1 MVFMKILIIED
12 EKSISDLIRMNL
24 ILEGFEAIV
33 SDEGYKGLQMFKKEE
48 PDLVILDLMLPDC
61 DGFEILKEMQ
71 EVNYKTP
78 IVILTAKSDQNDKL
92 LGLGL
97 GADDYITK
105 PFDNK
110 ELILR
115 IRNIFKRMK
124 KSELNPSNEI
134 NIGVFKIINNSR
146 QFFINSEEIYLTKTE
161 FDLMELLM
169 NNHNQVLSREVLLN
183 KIWGFESEVDTRAVD
198 MTIQRLR
205 KKLGAYGECIQS
217 LYGIGYKFE
226 ANDEE

>member
-1 MVFMKILIIED
+1 MKILIIED

-24 ILEGFEAIV
+24 ILEGFETIV
-33 SDEGYKGLQMFKKEE
+33 SDEGYKGLQMFKKED

-71 EVNYKTP
+71 EVNYRTP
-78 IVILTAKSDQNDKL
+78 IVILTAKNDQNDKL

-110 ELILR
+110 ELVLR
-115 IRNIFKRMK
+115 IRNIFKRLK
-124 KSELNPSNEI
+124 KSELNSSNEI
-134 NIGVFKIINNSR
+134 NIGVFKIINNFR
-146 QFFINSEEIYLTKTE
+146 QFFIASQEIYLTKTE
-161 FDLMELLM
+161 FDLMKLLM
-169 NNHNQVLSREVLLN
+169 NHHKQVLSREVLLN
-183 KIWGFESEVDTRAVD
+183 KIWGFESELDTRAVD
-198 MTIQRLR
+198 MAIQRLR
-205 KKLGAYGECIQS
+205 KKLGSYGECIQS

>member
-1 MVFMKILIIED
+1 MKILIIED

-24 ILEGFEAIV
+24 ILEGFETIV
-33 SDEGYKGLQMFKKEE
+33 SDEGYKGLQMFKKEG

-110 ELILR
+110 ELVLR

-124 KSELNPSNEI
+124 KAELNSSNEI

-146 QFFINSEEIYLTKTE
+146 QFFIDSQEIYLTKTE

-169 NNHNQVLSREVLLN
+169 NNHKQVLSREVLLN

-205 KKLGAYGECIQS
+205 KKLGTYGECIQS
-217 LYGIGYKFE
+217 LYGIGYKLE

>member
-1 MVFMKILIIED
+1 MKILIIED

-33 SDEGYKGLQMFKKEE
+33 ADEGYKGLELFKKDE

-124 KSELNPSNEI
+124 KAELNSSNEI
-134 NIGVFKIINNSR
+134 NIGVFKIIKNSR
-146 QFFINSEEIYLTKTE
+146 QFFIDSQEIYLTKTE

-169 NNHNQVLSREVLLN
+169 NNHKQVLSREVLLN

-205 KKLGAYGECIQS
+205 KKLGSYGDCIQS

>member
-1 MVFMKILIIED
+1 MKILIIED

-33 SDEGYKGLQMFKKEE
+33 ADEGYKGLELFKKDE

-110 ELILR
+110 ELVLR

-124 KSELNPSNEI
+124 KAELNSSNEI
-134 NIGVFKIINNSR
+134 NIGVFKIIKNSR
-146 QFFINSEEIYLTKTE
+146 QFFIDSQEIYLTKTE

-169 NNHNQVLSREVLLN
+169 NNHKQVLSREVLLN

-205 KKLGAYGECIQS
+205 KKLGSYGDCIQS

>member
-1 MVFMKILIIED
+1 MKILIIED

-33 SDEGYKGLQMFKKEE
+33 ADEGYKGLELFKKEE

-61 DGFEILKEMQ
+61 DGFDILKEMQ

-110 ELILR
+110 ELVLR

-124 KSELNPSNEI
+124 KAELNSSNEI
-134 NIGVFKIINNSR
+134 NIGVFKIIKNSR
-146 QFFINSEEIYLTKTE
+146 QFFIDSQEIYLTKTE

-169 NNHNQVLSREVLLN
+169 NNHKQVLSREVLLN

-205 KKLGAYGECIQS
+205 KKLGSYGDCIQS

-226 ANDEE
+226 ANDEK

>member
-1 MVFMKILIIED
+1 MKILIIED

-33 SDEGYKGLQMFKKEE
+33 ADEGYKGLELFKKEE

-61 DGFEILKEMQ
+61 DGFDILKEMQ

-78 IVILTAKSDQNDKL
+78 IVILTAKSDQNDKI

-124 KSELNPSNEI
+124 KSELDSSNEI

-146 QFFINSEEIYLTKTE
+146 QFFIDSQEIYLTKTE

-169 NNHNQVLSREVLLN
+169 NNHKQVLSREVLLN

-205 KKLGAYGECIQS
+205 KKLGSYGDCIQS

>member
-1 MVFMKILIIED
+1 MKILIIED

-24 ILEGFEAIV
+24 ILEGFETIV
-33 SDEGYKGLQMFKKEE
+33 SDEGYKGLQMFKKEG

-110 ELILR
+110 ELVLR

-124 KSELNPSNEI
+124 KAELNSSNEI
-134 NIGVFKIINNSR
+134 NIGVFKIIKNSR
-146 QFFINSEEIYLTKTE
+146 QFFIDSQEIYLTKTE

-169 NNHNQVLSREVLLN
+169 NNHKQVLSREVLLN

-205 KKLGAYGECIQS
+205 KKLGSYGDCIQS

>member
-1 MVFMKILIIED
+1 
-12 EKSISDLIRMNL
+12 MNL

-33 SDEGYKGLQMFKKEE
+33 ADEGYKGLELFKKDE

-124 KSELNPSNEI
+124 KAELNSSNEI
-134 NIGVFKIINNSR
+134 NIGVFKIIKNSR
-146 QFFINSEEIYLTKTE
+146 QFFIDSQEIYLTKTE

-169 NNHNQVLSREVLLN
+169 NNHKQVLSREVLLN

-205 KKLGAYGECIQS
+205 KKLVAYGDCIQS

>member
-1 MVFMKILIIED
+1 MKILIIED

-33 SDEGYKGLQMFKKEE
+33 ADEGYKGLELFKKDE

-78 IVILTAKSDQNDKL
+78 IVILTAKSNQNDKL

-124 KSELNPSNEI
+124 KSELNSSNEI
-134 NIGVFKIINNSR
+134 NIGVFKIIKNSR
-146 QFFINSEEIYLTKTE
+146 QFFIDSQEIYLTKTE

-169 NNHNQVLSREVLLN
+169 NNHKQVLSREVLLN

-205 KKLGAYGECIQS
+205 KKLGAYGDCIQS

>member
-1 MVFMKILIIED
+1 
-12 EKSISDLIRMNL
+12 
-24 ILEGFEAIV
+24 
-33 SDEGYKGLQMFKKEE
+33 
-48 PDLVILDLMLPDC
+48 
-61 DGFEILKEMQ
+61 
-71 EVNYKTP
+71 P
-78 IVILTAKSDQNDKL
+78 IVILTAKSDQNDKI

-115 IRNIFKRMK
+115 IRNIFKGMK
-124 KSELNPSNEI
+124 KSELNSSIEI
-134 NIGVFKIINNSR
+134 KIGVFKIINNSR
-146 QFFINSEEIYLTKTE
+146 QFFIASQEIYLTKTE
-161 FDLMELLM
+161 FDLMKLLM
-169 NNHNQVLSREVLLN
+169 NNHKQVLSREVLLN

-205 KKLGAYGECIQS
+205 KKLGSYGDCIQS

>member
-1 MVFMKILIIED
+1 MKILIIED

-24 ILEGFEAIV
+24 ILEGFETIV

-71 EVNYKTP
+71 EANYRTP
-78 IVILTAKSDQNDKL
+78 IVILTAKSDQNDKI

-124 KSELNPSNEI
+124 KSELDSSNEI
-134 NIGVFKIINNSR
+134 NIGVFKIIKNSR
-146 QFFINSEEIYLTKTE
+146 HFFIDSQEIYLTKTE

-169 NNHNQVLSREVLLN
+169 NNHKQVLSREVLLN
-183 KIWGFESEVDTRAVD
+183 KIWGFDSEVDTRAVD

-205 KKLGAYGECIQS
+205 KKLGSYGDCIQS

>member
-1 MVFMKILIIED
+1 MKILIIED

-24 ILEGFEAIV
+24 ILEGFETIV
-33 SDEGYKGLQMFKKEE
+33 SDEGYKGLQMFKKEG

-61 DGFEILKEMQ
+61 DGFDILKEMQ

-110 ELILR
+110 ELVLR

-124 KSELNPSNEI
+124 KAELDSSNEI
-134 NIGVFKIINNSR
+134 NIGVFKIIKNSR
-146 QFFINSEEIYLTKTE
+146 QFFIDSQEIYLTKTE

-169 NNHNQVLSREVLLN
+169 NNHKQVLSREVLLN

-205 KKLGAYGECIQS
+205 KKLGSYGDCIQS

>member
-1 MVFMKILIIED
+1 MKILIIED

-24 ILEGFEAIV
+24 ILEGFEAV
-33 SDEGYKGLQMFKKEE
+33 VADEGYKGLELFKKDE

-124 KSELNPSNEI
+124 KAELNSSNEI
-134 NIGVFKIINNSR
+134 NIGVFKIIKNSR
-146 QFFINSEEIYLTKTE
+146 QFFIDSQEIYLTKTE

-169 NNHNQVLSREVLLN
+169 NNHKQVLSREVLLN

-205 KKLGAYGECIQS
+205 KKLGAYGDCIQS

>member
-1 MVFMKILIIED
+1 MKILIIED

-33 SDEGYKGLQMFKKEE
+33 ADEGYKGLELFKKEE

-61 DGFEILKEMQ
+61 DGFDILKEMQ

-110 ELILR
+110 ELVLR

-124 KSELNPSNEI
+124 KAELNSSNEI

-146 QFFINSEEIYLTKTE
+146 QFFIDSQEIYLTKTE

-169 NNHNQVLSREVLLN
+169 NNHKQVLSREVLLN

-205 KKLGAYGECIQS
+205 KKLGSYGDCIQS

>member
-1 MVFMKILIIED
+1 MKILIIED

-33 SDEGYKGLQMFKKEE
+33 ADEGYKGLELFKKEE

-124 KSELNPSNEI
+124 KSELDSSNEI

-146 QFFINSEEIYLTKTE
+146 QFFIDSQEIYLTKTE

-169 NNHNQVLSREVLLN
+169 NNHKQVLSREVLLN

-205 KKLGAYGECIQS
+205 KKLGSYGDCIQS

>member
-1 MVFMKILIIED
+1 MKILIIED

-134 NIGVFKIINNSR
+134 NIGVFKIIKNSR

>member
-1 MVFMKILIIED
+1 MKILIIED

-24 ILEGFEAIV
+24 ILEGFETIV
-33 SDEGYKGLQMFKKEE
+33 SDEGYKGLQMFKKEG

-61 DGFEILKEMQ
+61 DGFDILKEMQ

-78 IVILTAKSDQNDKL
+78 IVILTAKSDQNDKI

-110 ELILR
+110 ELVLR

-124 KSELNPSNEI
+124 KAELNSSNEI
-134 NIGVFKIINNSR
+134 NIGVFKIIKNSR
-146 QFFINSEEIYLTKTE
+146 QFFIDSQEIYLTKTE

-169 NNHNQVLSREVLLN
+169 NNHKQVLSREVLLN

-205 KKLGAYGECIQS
+205 KKLGAYGDCIQS

>member
-1 MVFMKILIIED
+1 MKILIIED

-33 SDEGYKGLQMFKKEE
+33 ADEGYKGLELFKKDE

-110 ELILR
+110 ELVLR

-124 KSELNPSNEI
+124 KAELNSSNEI
-134 NIGVFKIINNSR
+134 NIGVFKIIKNSR
-146 QFFINSEEIYLTKTE
+146 QFFIDSQEIYLTKTE

-169 NNHNQVLSREVLLN
+169 NNHKQVLSREVLLN

-205 KKLGAYGECIQS
+205 KKLGAYGDCIQS

>member
-1 MVFMKILIIED
+1 MKILIIED

-24 ILEGFEAIV
+24 MLEGFDAIAA
-33 SDEGYKGLQMFKKEE
+33 DTGNKGLELFKKEN
-48 PDLVILDLMLPDC
+48 PDLVILDLMLPDG

-71 EVNYKTP
+71 KVNYKTP
-78 IVILTAKSDQNDKL
+78 IVILTAKNNQNDKL
-92 LGLGL
+92 LGLEL

-110 ELILR
+110 ELVLR

-124 KSELNPSNEI
+124 KAELNSSYEI
-134 NIGVFKIINNSR
+134 NIGAFKIIKNSR
-146 QFFINSEEIYLTKTE
+146 KFFVNSEEIYLTKKE
-161 FDLMELLM
+161 FEVMELLM
-169 NNHNQVLSREVLLN
+169 SNHKQVLSREVLLD
-183 KIWGFESEVDTRAVD
+183 KIWGFDSEVDTRAVD

-205 KKLGAYGECIQS
+205 KKLGSYGDCIQS

>member
-1 MVFMKILIIED
+1 MKILIIED

-24 ILEGFEAIV
+24 ILEGFETIV
-33 SDEGYKGLQMFKKEE
+33 SDEGYKGLELFKKEE

-61 DGFEILKEMQ
+61 DGFDILKEMQ

-78 IVILTAKSDQNDKL
+78 IVILTAKSDQNDKI

-124 KSELNPSNEI
+124 KSELDSSNEI

-146 QFFINSEEIYLTKTE
+146 QFFIDSQEIYLTKTE

-169 NNHNQVLSREVLLN
+169 NNHKQVLSREVLLN

-205 KKLGAYGECIQS
+205 KKLGSYGDCIQS

>member
-1 MVFMKILIIED
+1 MKILIIED

-33 SDEGYKGLQMFKKEE
+33 ADEGYKGLELFKKDE

-124 KSELNPSNEI
+124 KSELDSSNEI

-146 QFFINSEEIYLTKTE
+146 QFFIDSQEIYLTKTE

-169 NNHNQVLSREVLLN
+169 NNHKQVLSREVLLN

-205 KKLGAYGECIQS
+205 KKLGSYGDCIQS

>member
-1 MVFMKILIIED
+1 MKILIIED

-24 ILEGFEAIV
+24 IIEGFETIV
-33 SDEGYKGLQMFKKEE
+33 SDEGYKGLQMFKKEG

-110 ELILR
+110 ELVLR

-124 KSELNPSNEI
+124 KSELNSSNEI

-146 QFFINSEEIYLTKTE
+146 QFFIDSQEIYLTKTE

-169 NNHNQVLSREVLLN
+169 NNHKQVLSREVLLN

-205 KKLGAYGECIQS
+205 KKLGSYGDCIQS

>member
-1 MVFMKILIIED
+1 MKILIIED

-33 SDEGYKGLQMFKKEE
+33 ADEGYKGLELFKKEE

-61 DGFEILKEMQ
+61 DGFDILKEMQ

-110 ELILR
+110 ELVLR

-124 KSELNPSNEI
+124 KSELDSSNEI
-134 NIGVFKIINNSR
+134 NIGVFKIIKNSR
-146 QFFINSEEIYLTKTE
+146 HFFIDSQEIYLTKTE

-169 NNHNQVLSREVLLN
+169 NNHKQVLSREVLLN
-183 KIWGFESEVDTRAVD
+183 KIWGFDSEVDTRAVD

-205 KKLGAYGECIQS
+205 KKLGSYGDCIQS

>member
-1 MVFMKILIIED
+1 MKILIIED

-24 ILEGFEAIV
+24 ILEGFETIV
-33 SDEGYKGLQMFKKEE
+33 SDEGYKGLELFKKEE

-61 DGFEILKEMQ
+61 DGFDILKEMQ

-110 ELILR
+110 ELVLR

-124 KSELNPSNEI
+124 KAELNSSNEI
-134 NIGVFKIINNSR
+134 NIGVFKIIKNSR
-146 QFFINSEEIYLTKTE
+146 QFFIDSQEIYLTKTE

-169 NNHNQVLSREVLLN
+169 NNHKQVLSREVLLN

-205 KKLGAYGECIQS
+205 KKLGSYGDCIQS

>member
-1 MVFMKILIIED
+1 MKILIIED

-33 SDEGYKGLQMFKKEE
+33 ADEGYKGLELFKKDE

-110 ELILR
+110 ELVLR

-124 KSELNPSNEI
+124 KSELNSSNEI

-146 QFFINSEEIYLTKTE
+146 QFFIDSQEIYLTKTE

-169 NNHNQVLSREVLLN
+169 NNHKQVLSREVLLN

-205 KKLGAYGECIQS
+205 KKLGSYGDCIQS

>member
-1 MVFMKILIIED
+1 MKILIIED

-33 SDEGYKGLQMFKKEE
+33 ADEGYKGLELFKKDE

-110 ELILR
+110 ELVLR

-124 KSELNPSNEI
+124 KAELNSSNEI
-134 NIGVFKIINNSR
+134 NIGVFKIIKNSR
-146 QFFINSEEIYLTKTE
+146 QFFIDSQEIYLTKTE
-161 FDLMELLM
+161 FDVMELLM
-169 NNHNQVLSREVLLN
+169 NNHKQVLSREVLLN

-205 KKLGAYGECIQS
+205 KKLGAYGDCIQS

>member
-1 MVFMKILIIED
+1 MKILIIED
-12 EKSISDLIRMNL
+12 EKSNSDLIRMNL

-33 SDEGYKGLQMFKKEE
+33 ADEGYKGLELFKKDE

-78 IVILTAKSDQNDKL
+78 IVILTAKSDQNDKI

-124 KSELNPSNEI
+124 KSELDSSNEI

-146 QFFINSEEIYLTKTE
+146 QFFIASQEIYLTKTE

-169 NNHNQVLSREVLLN
+169 NNHKQVLSREVLLN

-205 KKLGAYGECIQS
+205 KKLGSYGDCIQS